1 MTAMILLGPPAVGKG
16 TQAVWLAQCL
26 GVPTISTGQIFRSNI
41 EDGTELG
48 RLADSYISKG
58 KFVPGPITV
67 PMVDAR
73 LSAPD
78 VEGGFILDGFP
89 RNLDQAHALRDLLAR
104 RGVKLDIVLELEAP
118 EGVVVE
124 RLQNR
129 AGVEHRSDDKV
140 DVFIQRL
147 KDYHELTEPI
157 ATYYADQDLL
167 EVIDANQDREGV
179 HDAIMAVLKDKG
191 LCK

>member
-16 TQAVWLAQCL
+16 TQAVWLAECL

-58 KFVPGPITV
+58 KFVPDSITV

-89 RNLDQAHALRDLLAR
+89 RN
-104 RGVKLDIVLELEAP
+104 
-118 EGVVVE
+118 
-124 RLQNR
+124 
-129 AGVEHRSDDKV
+129 
-140 DVFIQRL
+140 
-147 KDYHELTEPI
+147 
-157 ATYYADQDLL
+157 
-167 EVIDANQDREGV
+167 
-179 HDAIMAVLKDKG
+179 
-191 LCK
+191 

>member
-16 TQAVWLAQCL
+16 TQAVWLAECL

-58 KFVPGPITV
+58 KFVPDSITV

-89 RNLDQAHALRDLLAR
+89 RNLDQAHALRDLLAS

-179 HDAIMAVLKDKG
+179 HDAIMAVLKDRG